1 MRNGGGIVTI
11 RNEPLKRI
19 VRLIERNMASDQD
32 SNLAQ
37 VTADTPLLDV
47 WQRMDSMQVITLV
60 IELESEYGLSLPD
73 ELLGNMTGSQVT
85 VGDLA
90 AFILEGRTKA
100 QA

>member
-1 MRNGGGIVTI
+1 
-11 RNEPLKRI
+11 
-19 VRLIERNMASDQD
+19 
-32 SNLAQ
+32 
-37 VTADTPLLDV
+37 
-47 WQRMDSMQVITLV
+47 MQVITLV

>member
-1 MRNGGGIVTI
+1 MTI